1 MTPEGPKVV
10 QLKREGWR
18 EAVQA
23 LKAIVEQLESGEL
36 PPIDVGAL
44 VTMSQDGQVEVFG
57 IGPKAEALQVVGLL
71 RYGEHR
77 IVGR

>member
-1 MTPEGPKVV
+1 MTDGPKVI
-10 QLKREGWR
+10 QLRREGWR

-23 LKAIVEQLESGEL
+23 LKAIVDQVESGEL
-36 PPIDVGAL
+36 PPIDVGVL
-44 VTMSQDGQVEVFG
+44 VTMSQDGEVEVFG